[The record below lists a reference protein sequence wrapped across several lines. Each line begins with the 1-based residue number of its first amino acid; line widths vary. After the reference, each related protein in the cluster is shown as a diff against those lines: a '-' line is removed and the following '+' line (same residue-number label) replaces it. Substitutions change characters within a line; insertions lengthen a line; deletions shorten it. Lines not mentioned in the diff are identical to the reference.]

1 MTDGGLAEIRKACE
15 TRKVRLP
22 DGTMVPQLGQGTWYM
37 GELTGRHKN
46 ELEALRTGIGLGM
59 TLLDTAE
66 MYGDGAAERTVG
78 EAIRSLPREKLFLVS
93 KVYPHNAD
101 RRRIFQS
108 CENSLRRMKVQT
120 LDLYLLHWRGR
131 VPLEETVDCM
141 EELIRQGKIKRW
153 GVSNF
158 DTADMEELW
167 KTPGGQS
174 CAVNQ
179 VLYHL
184 GSRGIEFS
192 LLPWMRAHKV
202 PVMAYCPLAQGGR
215 LHQGLLEHPAVQE
228 ISEKHKVTPEQLLL
242 SFVLSRPDII
252 AIPKAGKPA
261 HIQQNAA
268 AILHPLD
275 QEDLAK
281 LDAAFPTPDRKLHL
295 DIV

>member
-15 TRKVRLP
+15 ARKVRLP

-37 GELTGRHKN
+37 GELAGRHKN
-46 ELEALRTGIGLGM
+46 ELESLRMGIGLGM

-78 EAIRSLPREKLFLVS
+78 EAIRSFPREKLFLVS

-131 VPLEETVDCM
+131 VPLEETVACM

-158 DTADMEELW
+158 DTDDMEELW
-167 KTPGGQS
+167 KTPGGQN

-192 LLPWMRAHKV
+192 LLPWMRAHQV

-215 LHQGLLEHPAVQE
+215 LRKGLLEHPAVRE
-228 ISEKHKVTPEQLLL
+228 ISEKYGITSEQTLL
-242 SFVLSRPDII
+242 SFVLSHPDMI

-268 AILHPLD
+268 AVLHPLD

-281 LDAAFPTPDRKLHL
+281 LDAAFPPPDRKLHL